1 MSTTPTIKRI
11 AIDLD
16 DTSNSLTM
24 YLLGKRFGCDVGPFD
39 YHKFPTEVGYD
50 IIAAYERLKPPGA
63 PVYDIPGFWNQVQ
76 REDWSSTP
84 VSPEFQLIFD
94 FAKEVVKPED
104 IFILTSPTK
113 DPNSLAGKLEW
124 IHAHFPA
131 FMHRQ
136 YLVGPRKHFC
146 ARPDTLL
153 IDDSDEQVNNF
164 REHGGQA
171 ILVPRPWN
179 SAHALPTYTHLC
191 DQFQATRRSPA
202 CWV

>member
-1 MSTTPTIKRI
+1 MSTQIKRI

-24 YLLGKRFGCDVGPFD
+24 YLLGKRFGCDVGPYD
-39 YHKFPTEVGYD
+39 YDKFPAEVGYD
-50 IIAAYERLKPPGA
+50 IIAAYEKLKKPGA
-63 PVYDIPGFWNQVQ
+63 PVYDVPGFWNQVQ
-76 REDWSSTP
+76 REDWAGAPISK
-84 VSPEFQLIFD
+84 EFKLIFRV
-94 FAKEVVKPED
+94 AQEIVKPED
-104 IFILTSPTK
+104 IFILTTPTK

-153 IDDSDEQVNNF
+153 IDDSDDQVNKF
-164 REHGGQA
+164 REHGGHA

-179 SAHALPTYTHLC
+179 SAHALPTYAFLES
-191 DQFQATRRSPA
+191 QFLVLRQQHGQLQK
-202 CWV
+202 